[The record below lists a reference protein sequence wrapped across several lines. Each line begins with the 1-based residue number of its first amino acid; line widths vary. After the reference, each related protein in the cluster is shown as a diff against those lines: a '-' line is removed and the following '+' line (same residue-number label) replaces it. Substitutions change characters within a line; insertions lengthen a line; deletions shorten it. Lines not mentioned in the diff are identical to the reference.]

1 MVVINVNNTI
11 NKYLLLQHLLP
22 FFLKIVHFS
31 DRRYNLS
38 SAMSSWLGWVQ
49 WWQLQL
55 SLSVRRRVESWPIE
69 AHEMKG
75 RIWYFYVESFHTFS
89 VSPPKARRWKSLH
102 NNSNKWKVAE
112 GEQNFF
118 PPRGGGSGPNP
129 QEVWPKSTLFICF
142 FRGFP
147 KMETWHFL
155 LGFYATILTQ

>member
-118 PPRGGGSGPNP
+118 HTRGGGLGQIHRRCGQNP
-129 QEVWPKSTLFICF
+129 HFSFVF
-142 FRGFP
+142 FEASLRWRHGIFYWGF
-147 KMETWHFL
+147 MQQ
-155 LGFYATILTQ
+155 Y

>member
-38 SAMSSWLGWVQ
+38 STMSSWLGWVQ

-75 RIWYFYVESFHTFS
+75 RIWYFYTPFQSL
-89 VSPPKARRWKSLH
+89 PPKLGGENHCITIVTNERSQ
-102 NNSNKWKVAE
+102 KVSKI
-112 GEQNFF
+112 FSTL
-118 PPRGGGSGPNP
+118 GGGSGPNP

-155 LGFYATILTQ
+155 LGFYTVY